1 MHEGDV
7 DLQENMEKKEEEE
20 EGKRSYLVSRIKPV
34 PNGRFQQR
42 RTQYPTFVTA
52 F

>member
-7 DLQENMEKKEEEE
+7 DLQENMEKKKEKR
-20 EGKRSYLVSRIKPV
+20 KRSYLVSRIKPV

-42 RTQYPTFVTA
+42 RTQYPSFVTA